1 VDKKSPKVT
10 SKLQSLLKNVFVVI
24 ACLLVLLILLYA
36 TFKVWDHIDAAEQKS
51 KIAKLAKARDTSLT
65 SEQKQKQKYDV
76 LSKDLTMS
84 LPLFVGTP
92 SLEFV
97 KGGNKEFIFSYLLG
111 EDYPAFQE
119 ALGDSQ
125 NIVFAGHQI
134 FGSGCKKQ
142 ACSELKAAFL
152 VDSNTSEFLAVI
164 LDNGK
169 PIYYGLSEGVPV
181 PGAFEKWMGAQTVG
195 RTK

>member
-10 SKLQSLLKNVFVVI
+10 SKLYSLLKNVFVVI

-36 TFKVWDHIDAAEQKS
+36 AFKVWDHIDAAEQK
-51 KIAKLAKARDTSLT
+51 AKVTNLAKAKDTSLT

-76 LSKDLTMS
+76 LGRDLTMS
-84 LPLFVGTP
+84 LPLFVGTS
-92 SLEFV
+92 SLDFV

-111 EDYPAFQE
+111 EDYQAFLE

-125 NIVFAGHQI
+125 NILFSGSQI

-152 VDSNTSEFLAVI
+152 VDPNTSEFLAVI

-169 PIYYGLSEGVPV
+169 PIYYGLTEGMTV
-181 PGAFEKWMGAQTVG
+181 PGAFEKWMGIQIV
-195 RTK
+195 

>member
-1 VDKKSPKVT
+1 MDKKIPTMIPK
-10 SKLQSLLKNVFVVI
+10 LHSLLKKVGVAM
-24 ACLLVLLILLYA
+24 ACLLIALILLYA
-36 TFKVWDHIDAAEQKS
+36 AFKVWDHIDASEKKANVT
-51 KIAKLAKARDTSLT
+51 ILAKAKDTSLT

-76 LSKDLTMS
+76 LGRDLTMS
-84 LPLFVGTP
+84 LPLFVGTS
-92 SLEFV
+92 SLDFV

-125 NIVFAGHQI
+125 SIVFAGHHI

-152 VDSNTSEFLAVI
+152 VNPNTSEFLAVI

-169 PIYYGLSEGVPV
+169 PIYYGLSEGMSV
-181 PGAFEKWMGAQTVG
+181 PGAFEKWMGAQAVG
-195 RTK
+195 RAK